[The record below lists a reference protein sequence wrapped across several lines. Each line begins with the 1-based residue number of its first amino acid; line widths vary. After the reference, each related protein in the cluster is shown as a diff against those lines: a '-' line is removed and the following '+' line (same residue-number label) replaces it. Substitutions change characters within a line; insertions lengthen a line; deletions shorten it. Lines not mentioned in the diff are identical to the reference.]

1 MAAQSGRPGMTEER
15 KGDAVSDSHQRLMA
29 SQTKTDTGRVKEALD
44 ALRPEMLEH
53 YKAAVASLCEME
65 TKARQ
70 TLNAAGV
77 HTIMYVPY
85 LSYARQLYKLS
96 RQQGISGESFAL
108 VAKVLLEK
116 WSARGLD
123 SAVLARIR
131 TEVFDVV
138 APAP

>member
-1 MAAQSGRPGMTEER
+1 MT
-15 KGDAVSDSHQRLMA
+15 DPNQRIA
-29 SQTKTDTGRVKEALD
+29 NWQIKTDTGKVKAILDDRRPDMLRRYEA
-44 ALRPEMLEH
+44 AM
-53 YKAAVASLCEME
+53 ASLCEME
-65 TKARQ
+65 VKARQ

-77 HTIMYVPY
+77 HTIFYVAY
-85 LSYARQLYKLS
+85 LNYARQLYKLS

>member
-1 MAAQSGRPGMTEER
+1 M
-15 KGDAVSDSHQRLMA
+15 SDPNQRIM
-29 SQTKTDTGRVKEALD
+29 SWEIKTDTARMKQTLD
-44 ALRPEMLEH
+44 TLRPNMLKHFE
-53 YKAAVASLCEME
+53 AAVVSLCEME

-77 HTIMYVPY
+77 HTIFYVPY
-85 LSYARQLYKLS
+85 LNYARQLHKFS

-108 VAKVLLEK
+108 GAEVLLDK
-116 WSARGLD
+116 WANRGLD
-123 SAVLARIR
+123 AAVLSRIR